1 MDKIFIEIFEE
12 LTKLNASGKYT
23 TFFDFLG
30 HVNTVDIRIFNGK
43 WSVGKTPFFDMAVI
57 RFDAPECRSCTTGEH
72 FDPQTFLKYLA
83 DLWRF
88 RPTKKHPFLKYSEYD
103 K

>member
-12 LTKLNASGKYT
+12 LAKLNASGKYT

-30 HVNTVDIRIFNGK
+30 HVNAVDIRIFNGK
-43 WSVGKTPFFDMAVI
+43 WSVGKNPFFDMAVI
-57 RFDAPECRSCTTGEH
+57 RFDAPECRSCATDEH

-83 DLWRF
+83 DLWKF

>member
-23 TFFDFLG
+23 TFFDFSG
-30 HVNTVDIRIFNGK
+30 HINAGK
-43 WSVGKTPFFDMAVI
+43 WSVGKNPFFDMAVI
-57 RFDAPECRSCTTGEH
+57 RFDAPECRSCATGEH
-72 FDPQTFLKYLA
+72 FDPHTFLKYLA
-83 DLWRF
+83 DLWKF

>member
-1 MDKIFIEIFEE
+1 MDKIFIEILEE

-23 TFFDFLG
+23 TFFDFEG
-30 HVNTVDIRIFNGK
+30 HINAVDIRIFNGK
-43 WSVGKTPFFDMAVI
+43 WSVCKTPFFDMAVI
-57 RFDAPECRSCTTGEH
+57 RLDAPNYHSCATGEH
-72 FDPQTFLKYLA
+72 FGPQTFLKYLA
-83 DLWRF
+83 DLWKF

>member
-1 MDKIFIEIFEE
+1 MDKIFIEILEE

-23 TFFDFLG
+23 TFFD
-30 HVNTVDIRIFNGK
+30 
-43 WSVGKTPFFDMAVI
+43 MAVI
-57 RFDAPECRSCTTGEH
+57 RLDAPNYHSCATGEH

-83 DLWRF
+83 DLWKF

>member
-30 HVNTVDIRIFNGK
+30 HVNAVDIRIFNGK
-43 WSVGKTPFFDMAVI
+43 WSVGKLLFSI
-57 RFDAPECRSCTTGEH
+57 W
-72 FDPQTFLKYLA
+72 L
-83 DLWRF
+83 
-88 RPTKKHPFLKYSEYD
+88 
-103 K
+103 